1 MIETFKIEQQ
11 HGKTLVV
18 PGIDGK
24 RVRVCGVS
32 IVVEGGATRLQWYA
46 AKGDQATDKLT
57 GQIPVSPGVIDRE
70 YLEIPLVVGP
80 EGHGLILASLAEGVA
95 LNGRIAVAYVDAVD
109 A

>member
-24 RVRVCGVS
+24 RVRVCGVN

-46 AKGDQATDKLT
+46 AKGDPTDKLT
-57 GQIPVSPGVIDRE
+57 GQIPVSPGVIDRD

-95 LNGRIAVAYVDAVD
+95 LNGRIAIAYVDA
-109 A
+109 